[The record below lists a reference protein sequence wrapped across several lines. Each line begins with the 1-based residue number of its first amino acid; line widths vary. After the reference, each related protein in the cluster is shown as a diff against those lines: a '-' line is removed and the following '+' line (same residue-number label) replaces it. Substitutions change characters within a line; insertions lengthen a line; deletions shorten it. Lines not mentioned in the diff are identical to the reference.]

1 MSPHNMPLRST
12 KKNHK
17 DFVLTLL
24 WAGFALVWAY
34 FALLAP
40 VFSAETTVNGR
51 SFNFEPPTGHCFLN
65 EQEPKDRAAID
76 ALQQIQKPEGDIIW
90 MFADC
95 HELAQLH
102 AGQTDQL
109 KRFGHVM
116 AVQPSGIYQPA
127 ATMSRFEFT
136 QNLGRNIPVLDIS
149 RVARTAHGRV
159 APANAPNLRLL
170 HFGLATIDAAAAYA
184 GLLVENNW
192 GRARSLTAGVMA
204 LTLIHDTPVA
214 VVLYGPYNEL
224 ADYRQLRNALRPV
237 VGTFILRNDTESAA
251 SRATSID
258 SDSWGLW
265 LRELSL
271 IDWSGAMLA
280 GLLSLGFATVILVA
294 LRHFRS

>member
-12 KKNHK
+12 KKNRK
-17 DFVLTLL
+17 VFLL
-24 WAGFALVWAY
+24 AMLWGCCALIWVY

-40 VFSAETTVNGR
+40 AFGAETKLNRR
-51 SFNFEPPTGHCFLN
+51 SFTFEPPAGHCLLN
-65 EQEPKDRAAID
+65 EQEPKDRAAIE
-76 ALQQIQKPEGDIIW
+76 ALQQIQKPEGNIIW

-95 HELAQLH
+95 HELAQFH
-102 AGQTDQL
+102 AGQTGQL
-109 KRFGHVM
+109 KHYGHVM
-116 AVQPSGIYQPA
+116 SVQAGGVYQPA
-127 ATMSRFEFT
+127 GTMSRFEYT
-136 QNLGRNIPVLDIS
+136 QNLGRNIPALDIS
-149 RVARTAHGRV
+149 RMTRTAQGRV
-159 APANAPNLRLL
+159 AAANAPNLRLL
-170 HFGLATIDAAAAYA
+170 HFGLATVDAAAAYA

-204 LTLIHDTPVA
+204 LTLIDDSPVA
-214 VVLYGPYNEL
+214 VALYGPYNEL
-224 ADYRQLRNALRPV
+224 ADYRQLRNALRPI
-237 VGTFILRNDTESAA
+237 VGAFILRNDTESGAA
-251 SRATSID
+251 RATSID

>member
-1 MSPHNMPLRST
+1 MSPHNMRLRSSNRNR
-12 KKNHK
+12 KV
-17 DFVLTLL
+17 FLLTLL
-24 WAGFALVWAY
+24 WGCFALIWAY

-40 VFSAETTVNGR
+40 AFGADTTVNGR
-51 SFNFEPPTGHCFLN
+51 SFTFEPPAGHCLLN

-76 ALQQIQKPEGDIIW
+76 GLQQIQKPEGDIIW

-102 AGQTDQL
+102 AGQTGQL
-109 KRFGHVM
+109 KHFGLVM
-116 AVQPSGIYQPA
+116 VVQPNGVYQPA
-127 ATMSRFEFT
+127 ATMTRFEFT

-149 RVARTAHGRV
+149 RVARTAQGRV
-159 APANAPNLRLL
+159 AAPNAPNLRLL

-192 GRARSLTAGVMA
+192 GRARSLTAGVMV
-204 LTLIHDTPVA
+204 LTVIQDMPVA
-214 VVLYGPYNEL
+214 VALYGPYGEL
-224 ADYRQLRNALRPV
+224 ADYRQLRNALRPI
-237 VGTFILRNDTESAA
+237 VGAFILRNDTGSGT
-251 SRATSID
+251 SRNTSIE